1 MSSVIYCW
9 WEGGRTNMAPYDQPA
24 RAEGGESLRT
34 PTKAVMGEGFQGS
47 GLLFTVGKLQGTIT
61 QRIKTRDLIRLP
73 TDSITINY
81 NYSRAS
87 L

>member
-9 WEGGRTNMAPYDQPA
+9 WEGGRANMAPYDQA
-24 RAEGGESLRT
+24 SRAEGGESWRT
-34 PTKAVMGEGFQGS
+34 PTKAAMGEAFQGS
-47 GLLFTVGKLQGTIT
+47 GLLFTVGELQGTIT
-61 QRIKTRDLIRLP
+61 PRIKTRDLIRLP
-73 TDSITINY
+73 TDNITINY